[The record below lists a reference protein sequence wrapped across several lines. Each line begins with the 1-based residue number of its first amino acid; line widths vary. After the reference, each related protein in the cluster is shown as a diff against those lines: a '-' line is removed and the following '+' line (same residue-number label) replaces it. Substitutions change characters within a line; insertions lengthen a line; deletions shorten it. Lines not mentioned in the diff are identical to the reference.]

1 MLESHLEGEQN
12 SYGCRGRRDM
22 GGEGESKGS
31 QGSVSDMGRDRRE
44 PQRSR
49 KMNGNKQMLG
59 WGWGVRGRGNL

>member
-1 MLESHLEGEQN
+1 
-12 SYGCRGRRDM
+12 M